1 MVKSDCELVEI
12 DEGCKTPRH
21 DKYRIMVNS
30 MCPPPTPRK
39 KRIYVKQQSSPPK
52 EGYFQPPD
60 LEILF
65 AIVPRRETRV

>member
-1 MVKSDCELVEI
+1 MVKSDYELVEI
-12 DEGCKTPRH
+12 DEGCNTPRH
-21 DKYRIMVNS
+21 DKYKIMVNS
-30 MCPPPTPRK
+30 KCPPPTPRK

-65 AIVPRRETRV
+65 AIVPRRVTHV